1 MTKKLRTHCS
11 SIGSNVHSLVRYWPC
26 PVIYIMQ
33 FVTVTRLS
41 PCLEASSW
49 GTNDDW
55 YVSKASK
62 NPVFIGKKPWPFLL
76 CQRKL
81 YSPLKQHVCLQREM
95 SLRITIIWL
104 TLSSEL
110 YTHCSCISMTC
121 FSESETKVNICNFSF
136 NDLHG
141 HCDCLAVL

>member
-1 MTKKLRTHCS
+1 MFLKPLRILS
-11 SIGSNVHSLVRYWPC
+11 SL
-26 PVIYIMQ
+26 
-33 FVTVTRLS
+33 
-41 PCLEASSW
+41 
-49 GTNDDW
+49 
-55 YVSKASK
+55 
-62 NPVFIGKKPWPFLL
+62 GKKTLTFPL

-141 HCDCLAVL
+141 HYDCLAVLYGVGCLNLLSFHVDFLPIPACWPLYVLLTNTKLLLVHIYNNDDSTF